1 MPLFKKIKNSLFS
14 QTAKKKKKKIP
25 YFSIR
30 ELPFYS
36 KDNDAMRGSTLSNC
50 SFLLRTPKFLFFSY
64 MMVNHVKNVAKYKGA
79 L

>member
-1 MPLFKKIKNSLFS
+1 
-14 QTAKKKKKKIP
+14 
-25 YFSIR
+25 
-30 ELPFYS
+30 
-36 KDNDAMRGSTLSNC
+36 MRGSTLSNC